1 MKCSVG
7 KLLWTSLQ
15 GRPCEGSCQIIG
27 DILDIKNSVQTLL
40 TNNKCLGER
49 NNQSQYISKSDLLAN
64 RLSPYNLDKKILHSL
79 DICQYHFVSILNF
92 QIDYLLIRIVL
103 TGIFDNSQSSL

>member
-15 GRPCEGSCQIIG
+15 GRPCEGSCQVIG
-27 DILDIKNSVQTLL
+27 DILDIENSVQTLL

-64 RLSPYNLDKKILHSL
+64 RLSSYNLDKKRFTIEKNL
-79 DICQYHFVSILNF
+79 
-92 QIDYLLIRIVL
+92 
-103 TGIFDNSQSSL
+103 